1 MTGWQEAYLR
11 NVREVDQLRALFSAE
26 REDFDTWYQR
36 HLEHEARL
44 RTLKKENTALLSGEL
59 FPLLD
64 RLHEASPE
72 EIAQLTDFAGQ
83 LVDWKTNLD
92 CGVFIAVHEALLKLY
107 RHRRDRSGVI
117 RELYQV
123 GMGLFYLQRSLVSV
137 DCKAAASLRF
147 RNEMVFTEAAS
158 FFRYFETLDSDET
171 RGYVIRSMANISIS
185 AVNYKRRIEASM
197 RTIRTA
203 RDPAYRA
210 LAPDLPWDTYLR
222 RGYQQLS
229 TLRTQLSDPAIT
241 RTEVAAVMDACYE
254 VFKPE
259 TLSGN
264 SNRRWL
270 WPYYDMEYH
279 CGYVSLE
286 VTLERLERLI
296 RETRPDEYDMSGQY
310 ANLFLPIVYGRFL
323 RDHEK
328 LNRDPDRRRFL
339 DLANRK
345 MLQCLMSI
353 PPEDRNA
360 EFIYNVIVI
369 VADYHELPESV
380 SYREISTRLMQRFAG
395 RLYLRS
401 LQTGELLQAICR
413 SILDRDPGYFDRL
426 PILGGLQTDADRR
439 EALLAYAADCGLFHD
454 FGLFKMNMERTLLT
468 RTLFQNESEMY
479 RLHPFSGYD
488 DLRQR
493 ESTAIFADIA
503 RGHHTPYTGDGEDPS
518 GYRRMDS
525 PYRQM
530 TDLVAMVSDLQE
542 RCDGAVDVWVRELL
556 APGQRRFSPRAAAF
570 MADPALQAELK
581 AILADDRSRCRVA
594 YDNYYNV

>member
-44 RTLKKENTALLSGEL
+44 RTLKNENTALLSGEL

-72 EIAQLTDFAGQ
+72 EIAQLTDFSGQ

-241 RTEVAAVMDACYE
+241 RTEVAAVMDAC
-254 VFKPE
+254 
-259 TLSGN
+259 
-264 SNRRWL
+264 
-270 WPYYDMEYH
+270 
-279 CGYVSLE
+279 C
-286 VTLERLERLI
+286 
-296 RETRPDEYDMSGQY
+296 
-310 ANLFLPIVYGRFL
+310 
-323 RDHEK
+323 
-328 LNRDPDRRRFL
+328 
-339 DLANRK
+339 
-345 MLQCLMSI
+345 
-353 PPEDRNA
+353 
-360 EFIYNVIVI
+360 
-369 VADYHELPESV
+369 
-380 SYREISTRLMQRFAG
+380 
-395 RLYLRS
+395 
-401 LQTGELLQAICR
+401 
-413 SILDRDPGYFDRL
+413 
-426 PILGGLQTDADRR
+426 
-439 EALLAYAADCGLFHD
+439 
-454 FGLFKMNMERTLLT
+454 
-468 RTLFQNESEMY
+468 
-479 RLHPFSGYD
+479 
-488 DLRQR
+488 
-493 ESTAIFADIA
+493 
-503 RGHHTPYTGDGEDPS
+503 
-518 GYRRMDS
+518 
-525 PYRQM
+525 
-530 TDLVAMVSDLQE
+530 
-542 RCDGAVDVWVRELL
+542 
-556 APGQRRFSPRAAAF
+556 
-570 MADPALQAELK
+570 
-581 AILADDRSRCRVA
+581 
-594 YDNYYNV
+594 